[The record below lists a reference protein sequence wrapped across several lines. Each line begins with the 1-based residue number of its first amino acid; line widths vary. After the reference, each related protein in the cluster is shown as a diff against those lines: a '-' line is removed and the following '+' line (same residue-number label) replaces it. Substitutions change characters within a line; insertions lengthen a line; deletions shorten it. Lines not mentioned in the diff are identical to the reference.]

1 MKRVNYVSSLLAVS
15 IVSCDPFMIPETSE
29 ERTSDRLSG
38 TQKEPRRNW
47 FQHFLPR
54 SSSNALFIFT
64 MTCYTFTL
72 EYLGGR
78 LIRLFGFSSTSRV
91 RPPHKYSIGSIT
103 DFASGGFVCRNRLDR
118 GVTAAKVQRRR
129 PNCSRG
135 FNKLFSRIPSTTLFG
150 AVSGSGIPHRG
161 WRLHLLATSRLLD
174 RSADDHSGAFLLQ
187 CRCIHRRY
195 SRTHA
200 SVSWQK

>member
-1 MKRVNYVSSLLAVS
+1 
-15 IVSCDPFMIPETSE
+15 MIPETSE
-29 ERTSDRLSG
+29 ERTSDCLPGS
-38 TQKEPRRNW
+38 QKEPRQNC

-64 MTCYTFTL
+64 MTCYTFTV

-78 LIRLFGFSSTSRV
+78 MITLFGFGHPPGFTTSQV
-91 RPPHKYSIGSIT
+91 PIGPIT
-103 DFASGGFVCRNRLDR
+103 DLASGRIVCRNRLDR
-118 GVTAAKVQRRR
+118 GGPAAKVQCRR

-161 WRLHLLATSRLLD
+161 WRLHLLAANRLLD
-174 RSADDHSGAFLLQ
+174 RSADNHSAAFLLQ
-187 CRCIHRRY
+187 CPCIHRRY
-195 SRTHA
+195 RRTHA